1 MPSGLDNG
9 TRLGSIGQ
17 IRFQPTE
24 YRCAGFQQG
33 GPERRKPS
41 IVQNPD
47 GRRHG
52 DPAFARRTCQYGFSL
67 RLALPDG
74 RKLCP
79 DDRKSRCHET
89 GPARHLL
96 VCACALGFPPAADI
110 GKSRTAIGRREEPD
124 VRNSPQ
130 DPLRSRLPAIGLD
143 HFVRKDD
150 ELYTASQNGQLHRN
164 FQGYCTRR
172 TTGQVYAFG
181 VTGISQL
188 GTAYAQNTKDIMEY
202 IEKVEA
208 GILPVAKGYL
218 LSREEQITREAI
230 EMLMCNYRIDWNEL
244 SEQLSTP
251 ARSIKQATAYDEAHL
266 REFAED
272 GLIEFDK
279 NQIRMTPEGRLFVR
293 NIAASL
299 DKLMLETNKSFSKPV

>member
-1 MPSGLDNG
+1 MFEVARKILCEADY
-9 TRLGSIGQ
+9 
-17 IRFQPTE
+17 QP
-24 YRCAGFQQG
+24 
-33 GPERRKPS
+33 
-41 IVQNPD
+41 
-47 GRRHG
+47 
-52 DPAFARRTCQYGFSL
+52 
-67 RLALPDG
+67 
-74 RKLCP
+74 
-79 DDRKSRCHET
+79 
-89 GPARHLL
+89 
-96 VCACALGFPPAADI
+96 
-110 GKSRTAIGRREEPD
+110 
-124 VRNSPQ
+124 
-130 DPLRSRLPAIGLD
+130 IGLD

-150 ELYTASQNGQLHRN
+150 ELYTALLNGQLHRN

-218 LSREEQITREAI
+218 LIREEQITREAI

-244 SEQLSTP
+244 SEQLSVP
-251 ARSIKQATAYDEAHL
+251 ARSIKQATAYDEACL

-272 GLIEFDK
+272 GLVEFDE

-293 NIAASL
+293 NVAASL
-299 DKLMLETNKSFSKPV
+299 DKLMLGTNKSFSKPV